1 MTAMFRAARNRTLG
15 LAVLTTVVA
24 VPAAAQTPGDSARG
38 LSLEEIDNGW
48 VVAPDFRFTE
58 IDDEATTVAG
68 AYGGYLLDRRLLIGA
83 GAYWLD
89 SDLTELSY
97 FGPLVEWSTKT
108 GGRFDLSVRALVGLG
123 SATRYGDFGAFV
135 DHDALGDTHAQH
147 GADVSALSFP
157 GRSGRGFGRGFRWG
171 DRFGGF
177 GSYDEFVVAEPHV
190 SLLTRVTDWFGV
202 NVGVGYR
209 ATGDDFDLGDSLSGA
224 SFSLGFRFGPS

>member
-1 MTAMFRAARNRTLG
+1 M
-15 LAVLTTVVA
+15 
-24 VPAAAQTPGDSARG
+24 
-38 LSLEEIDNGW
+38 
-48 VVAPDFRFTE
+48 
-58 IDDEATTVAG
+58 AG

-89 SDLTELSY
+89 SGLTELSY

-108 GGRFDLSVRALVGLG
+108 GGRFDPSVRALVGLG
-123 SATRYGDFGAFV
+123 SATRYGTVGTFV
-135 DHDALGDTHAQH
+135 DHDTLGETHDRF

-157 GRSGRGFGRGFRWG
+157 ERFGRGFARGFGRGG
-171 DRFGGF
+171 RFGGF
-177 GSYDEFVVAEPHV
+177 GGYYDEFAVAEPHV
-190 SLLTRVTDWFGV
+190 SLLTRVTDWFGA